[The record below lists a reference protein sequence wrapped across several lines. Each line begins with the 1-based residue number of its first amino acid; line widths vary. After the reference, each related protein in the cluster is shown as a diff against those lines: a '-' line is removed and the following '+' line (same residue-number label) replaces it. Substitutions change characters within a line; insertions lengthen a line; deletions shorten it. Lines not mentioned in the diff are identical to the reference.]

1 MYLRVK
7 CSVPRGGR
15 EGGTGEDPPSRSR
28 GVPSFPVRRKEH
40 ADRKFS
46 QLVLIDD
53 RAQNFDGVFKERSHS
68 RGNGDQQGKKRE
80 KIEMSHKQPRP
91 DGRRQYQGLC
101 GLCVCALRT
110 VPLLQ
115 KVSEYA
121 DRSFLFKACIPK
133 HLARSKAKPYK
144 MAHCL

>member
-15 EGGTGEDPPSRSR
+15 EGGTGEDPPSWSR

-46 QLVLIDD
+46 QLVLIDG
-53 RAQNFDGVFKERSHS
+53 RAQNFEGVFKERSHS

-80 KIEMSHKQPRP
+80 KIEMSHKQPRS

-101 GLCVCALRT
+101 GLCACVENCAPAAEG
-110 VPLLQ
+110 V
-115 KVSEYA
+115 
-121 DRSFLFKACIPK
+121 
-133 HLARSKAKPYK
+133 
-144 MAHCL
+144 